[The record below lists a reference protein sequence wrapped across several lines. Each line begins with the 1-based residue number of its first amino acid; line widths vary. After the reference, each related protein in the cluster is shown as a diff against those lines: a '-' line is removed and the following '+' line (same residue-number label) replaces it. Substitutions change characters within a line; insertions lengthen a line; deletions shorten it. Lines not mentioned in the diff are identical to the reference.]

1 MDRNKYVLFE
11 KQTFNCLLTVIGIK
25 ILLDIFLEL
34 QEYHNYLFI
43 YKILKDDSELPYHF
57 IDITVLSLFVF

>member
-1 MDRNKYVLFE
+1 MDCNKYVLFE

-43 YKILKDDSELPYHF
+43 FKRFKG
-57 IDITVLSLFVF
+57 